1 MSNRPEK
8 SEAES
13 GTWQGTKRYR
23 IVEITQVE
31 YSQIDAATPSDP
43 TIMKILG
50 FQLLIGDYLAR
61 SVRGRP
67 CAPPM

>member
-1 MSNRPEK
+1 MDM
-8 SEAES
+8 
-13 GTWQGTKRYR
+13 TH
-23 IVEITQVE
+23 VE
-31 YSQIDAATPSDP
+31 YSQVEVVNTPFNP

>member
-1 MSNRPEK
+1 M
-8 SEAES
+8 AD
-13 GTWQGTKRYR
+13 
-23 IVEITQVE
+23 VE
-31 YSQIDAATPSDP
+31 YSQIETLNVSASFCNP